1 MELNKM
7 TSQKAQ
13 ALKDYK
19 SVYDNWAIEQKWEPL
34 QTYQMD
40 MPICHEDH
48 LEAHFSSIA
57 REVWDKYQATTQLDK
72 IPLFVRACPEK
83 PRHGV
88 LESVAVHTE
97 DECVE
102 AVKRIGK
109 KMIEVGELQGSIIIQ
124 PFIEAH
130 ASAVYAPNNY
140 ILIGREHDGITA
152 GKDGLRIA
160 LPIKSQDWVTNI
172 FSSLKI
178 DPNLIELEFIS
189 KLKHVESDMSNIFS
203 ALHTKH
209 YSAMDNYI
217 TQLRG
222 CVEHIPLTSPP
233 KGIDINGSVPNGS
246 VTVKSIFRI
255 TCLDDIA
262 DMEEWVNKG
271 VAEGGVVSHPDGTL
285 LSHAAAHCRAHSVPY
300 IVADVQENDTW
311 TEVAGGW
318 VTDEEGIEPQP
329 YDANEYNSSF
339 KEGLTVGLYYWTRMY
354 GWLTNHFHQFVSQP
368 MINPSETAFLG
379 GVYVGWLINATMAVS
394 LGEMRNARNARR
406 GNHPAVFGTLGAV
419 FNGKWVGDAGFVRG
433 VKIDDGEVVHTPP
446 QTRSN
451 YFYTMEKT
459 PLNMESMEYT
469 LKWLVNMYTSGW
481 GGSYG
486 GPPYAASTQNALDL
500 LLLVKKYLV
509 DDSKENFYEVIE
521 KANQTENN
529 IHNCGFFFNKFM
541 LKSTLDMG
549 TDPDGCPSTLEHLFM
564 PYYAAFAAVSKRG
577 ENPTDLHDNSSVMKY
592 VLKKGPA
599 RWRKTP
605 IFVDKDAP
613 SILKD
618 AINTIV
624 AEERGE
630 LLHCGGGPNCTPT
643 NHKFISCGHK
653 DCSICKNHTEWLS
666 TQAEHKQKLY
676 FEQVLGRKY
685 IALMDSGASYDL
697 YPAGASVN
705 SIDEDF
711 LIAVCDTIANK
722 EEPAFEIIEKAFEVL
737 NPSMADYKVYS
748 TTIAKYIAKK
758 GPNEIMKYAGITDE
772 IIDTHMKEGD
782 E

>member
-1 MELNKM
+1 M
-7 TSQKAQ
+7 TSQKAE
-13 ALKDYK
+13 ALAKYK
-19 SVYDNWAIEQKWEPL
+19 SAYDNWAIEQKWKPL
-34 QTYQMD
+34 ETHQID

-48 LEAHFSSIA
+48 MDAYFDTNAIEAWTKLGNNS
-57 REVWDKYQATTQLDK
+57 
-72 IPLFVRACPEK
+72 LFVRACPEE

-88 LESVAVHTE
+88 LESVAVYTV

-102 AVKRIGK
+102 AVNRIGR
-109 KMIEVGELQGSIIIQ
+109 KMIEVGELQGSIIVQ

-130 ASAVYAPNNY
+130 ASAVYAPDNY

-160 LPIKSQDWVTNI
+160 LPIKSQTWVTSI
-172 FSSLKI
+172 FSSLNI

-189 KLKHVESDMSNIFS
+189 KLQNVESDMSNIFD

-209 YSAMDNYI
+209 YSKMDNYI

-222 CVEHIPLTSPP
+222 CDEHISLTPPP
-233 KGIDINGSVPNGS
+233 KGVDINGSVPNGS
-246 VTVKSIFRI
+246 VTVNSIFRI

-271 VAEGGVVSHPDGTL
+271 VEEGGVVAHPDGTL
-285 LSHAAAHCRAHSVPY
+285 LSHAAAHCRAHGVPY

-318 VTDEEGIEPQP
+318 VTKEEGFEPQP

-339 KEGLTVGLYYWTRMY
+339 KEGLSVGLYYWTRMY

-368 MINPSETAFLG
+368 MINPAETAFLG

-394 LGEMRNARNARR
+394 LGEMRNARSSRR
-406 GNHPAVFGTLGAV
+406 GNHPAVFGTLGAA
-419 FNGKWVGDAGFVRG
+419 FNGKWVSSN
-433 VKIDDGEVVHTPP
+433 DDFTVHTPP
-446 QTRSN
+446 QVRAN
-451 YFYTMEKT
+451 YFYTMENT
-459 PLNMESMEYT
+459 PLNMESIEYT
-469 LKWLVNMYTSGW
+469 LKWLVKMFEVGW

-486 GPPYAASTQNALDL
+486 GAAYAKSTQNALDL
-500 LLLVKKYLV
+500 LLLVRKYV
-509 DDSKENFYEVIE
+509 IDDNKDNFYEVIE

-541 LKSTLDMG
+541 LKTTLDMG

-577 ENPTDLHDNSSVMKY
+577 IEPTDLHDNSSVMKY

-605 IFVDKDAP
+605 ILMDSDAP
-613 SILKD
+613 EILKET
-618 AINTIV
+618 INTIV
-624 AEERGE
+624 NDERSS

-643 NHKFISCGHK
+643 NDKFISCGHSN
-653 DCSICKNHTEWLS
+653 CSECIQHTDWLS
-666 TQAEHKQKLY
+666 TQEEHKQKLY

-685 IALMDSGASYDL
+685 IALMDSGASFDM
-697 YPAGASVN
+697 YPAGATSN
-705 SIDEDF
+705 SIDEEF
-711 LIAVCDTIANK
+711 LIAVCDAIANK
-722 EEPAFEIIEKAFEVL
+722 EEPPFEMIEKAFEVL
-737 NPSMADYKVYS
+737 NPSMEDYKVYS

-758 GPNEIMKYAGITDE
+758 GPKEIMEFTGITKDMIDE
-772 IIDTHMKEGD
+772 HAKEGD